1 MQLRRAYDGLIILK
15 DCDMDARDLLEEKRE
30 DILRIAKRYGARNLR
45 IFGSVARGD
54 AGPESDVDFL
64 VELEPGRTLFDLGGL
79 LYELRELLGIPVDVV
94 TEKGLRDHVRPS
106 VLKEA
111 VPL

>member
-1 MQLRRAYDGLIILK
+1 MDLGGLVK
-15 DCDMDARDLLEEKRE
+15 EKRGE
-30 DILRIAKRYGARNLR
+30 ILRIAARYGASNVRV
-45 IFGSVARGD
+45 FGSVARGE

-64 VELEPGRTLFDLGGL
+64 IELEPGRTLFDLGGF
-79 LYELRELLGIPVDVV
+79 LYEVRELLGVSVDVV
-94 TEKGLRDHVRPS
+94 TEKGLKERVRPR

>member
-1 MQLRRAYDGLIILK
+1 MGIEEDLKSNREEILK
-15 DCDMDARDLLEEKRE
+15 
-30 DILRIAKRYGARNLR
+30 IATRHGVRQVY

-54 AGPESDVDFL
+54 AGPDSDIDFL
-64 VELEPGRTLFDLGGL
+64 VEVGSAHSPWFPAGLIVELEDLL
-79 LYELRELLGIPVDVV
+79 ERKVEVITRESLHWYI
-94 TEKGLRDHVRPS
+94 RDR